1 MVKSSTIPL
10 RLILRA
16 GSLLAIIAIPGALY
30 GRSRPIVGHWRF
42 QTATGSTT
50 VNGASID
57 LIGNGVLDITD
68 DKRGITAT
76 ISWLNA
82 LGQITSTR
90 TMQGQAGPEGVVFR
104 HDGKRTR
111 TGRNGS
117 DVSVDVSVRWT
128 LRAKGSAL
136 TGERLVETDED
147 EPKPVTGIRIRKR
160 VYLAAPSG
168 GGAVSNEVERG
179 PSTAA
184 ERARVI
190 QIALDAQNDPLKSEK
205 RDGAWFRAWV
215 NEVPDLTL
223 NPNPLDGWLKFAPA
237 PAARAALGFQY
248 LASVM
253 ALQIQHPELADQLLA
268 SDQAGLEGVLRAY
281 ETLLRT
287 DGLYRSRKLDLA
299 LEAREQN
306 RLPTFLGMLSGRDVP
321 LAAATST
328 ATDPTVRRIV
338 ALGTG
343 DPRAMDW
350 LDILSNRF
358 GGRMAGSDAYT
369 HAAQWTLTQLQEWGV
384 PTELEE
390 AGQMSAGFNRGPWS
404 ARMLAPSEEA
414 LRIATPAYTAGTKG
428 VQQGLA
434 TLGPVTVEDA
444 QARFAQFKGKWVLV
458 GGENGGSGRDGE
470 TVFKTRRI
478 TRLLI
483 EAGALGTIQ
492 SGEEPLYSGTAAATR
507 WESLPTMPDIKL
519 AAVQYDE
526 IRRRLASG
534 APVTLEFD
542 IRNWFYPGPVRY
554 HNVVAQI
561 RGSDKPDEIVL
572 IGAHLDSF
580 DGATGAA
587 DNGSGVAIM
596 IEAMRLLAQSGARPR
611 RTIMMVAFGAE
622 ELGRRGAFAFAERH
636 ADQLENVVVMLN
648 CDGTPGAISGITV
661 PSTWQTVLSQVEKD
675 LDGVNPFFD
684 FALTIDNQPRDAGK
698 AMNASSGSD
707 DAVFAAQGI
716 PTPKF
721 SVLSDFDYSRALHT
735 VADTYEAV
743 LPFRSAQQFS
753 SIAIALT
760 AYEVANA
767 PEIASRSGYYRTA
780 VPTQ

>member
-1 MVKSSTIPL
+1 MVKSFMSPL
-10 RLILRA
+10 PLILRA
-16 GSLLAIIAIPGALY
+16 GALLTIIAIPGTLY
-30 GRSRPIVGHWRF
+30 GRSSPIAGHWRF

-50 VNGASID
+50 VNGATVD

-90 TMQGQAGPEGVVFR
+90 TMQGQAGTEGVVFR

-111 TGRNGS
+111 TGRSGR
-117 DVSVDVSVRWT
+117 DVSIDVSVRWT
-128 LRAKGSAL
+128 LRTKGSSL

-168 GGAVSNEVERG
+168 AAVANEIERG

-184 ERARVI
+184 ERTRVI
-190 QIALDAQNDPLKSEK
+190 QIALDAQNDPLKNEK

-223 NPNPLDGWLKFAPA
+223 NPSPLDGWLKFAPA
-237 PAARAALGFQY
+237 PAVRAALGFQY

-253 ALQIQHPELADQLLA
+253 AFQIQHPELADQLLA

-287 DGLYRSRKLDLA
+287 DGLYRSTELDLA
-299 LEAREQN
+299 LEARDQN
-306 RLPTFLGMLSGRDVP
+306 RLPAFLGMLSGRDVT

-328 ATDPTVRRIV
+328 ATDSTARRIV

-343 DPRAMDW
+343 NPRAMDW

-369 HAAQWTLTQLQEWGV
+369 HAAQWTRTQLQEWGV

-390 AGQMSAGFNRGPWS
+390 AGQMSLGFNRGPWS
-404 ARMLAPSEEA
+404 ARMLVPSERA

-434 TLGPVTVEDA
+434 TLGPATIEDA
-444 QARFAQFKGKWVLV
+444 RARFAQFKGKWVLV

-470 TVFKTRRI
+470 TVFKARRI
-478 TRLLI
+478 TRLLM

-492 SGEEPLYSGTAAATR
+492 SGEEPLYSGTAAATS
-507 WESLPTMPDIKL
+507 WESLPSLPDIKL

-526 IRRRLASG
+526 IRRRLVSG

-561 RGSDKPDEIVL
+561 RGSEQPGEIVL

-587 DNGSGVAIM
+587 DNGSGVATM

-636 ADQLENVVVMLN
+636 ADQLDNVVVMLN
-648 CDGTPGAISGITV
+648 RDGRLGAISGITV
-661 PSTWQTVLSQVEKD
+661 PSTWQTVLSRVEKD
-675 LDGVNPFFD
+675 LDGVNPFFE
-684 FALTIDNQPRDAGK
+684 FGLTIDDQPRDAGK

-707 DAVFAAQGI
+707 DAVFAAHGI

-721 SVLSDFDYSRALHT
+721 TVLSDFDYSRALHT

-743 LPFRSAQQFS
+743 LPFRSAQQYS

-767 PEIASRSGYYRTA
+767 PEIASRKGYYRTA
-780 VPTQ
+780 VPNQ